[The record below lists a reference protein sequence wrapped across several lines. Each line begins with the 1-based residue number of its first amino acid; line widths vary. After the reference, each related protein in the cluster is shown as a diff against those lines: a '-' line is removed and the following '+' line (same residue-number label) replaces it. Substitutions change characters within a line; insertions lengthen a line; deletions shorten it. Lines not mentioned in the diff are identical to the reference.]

1 MRKLTIIALLLSS
14 SLGFSEPAGKA
25 GEDSGKW
32 IPLFNGKDLSGWT
45 PKFAGSQL
53 GTNPG
58 EAFRVRDGKL
68 VLDYSKWEKFNG
80 EFGHLF
86 HKDTFS
92 HYKLRAEYRFVG
104 TQVKGGPGWA
114 RRNNGLMIHGQ
125 TAESMENN
133 QKFPDSIEVQLLGG
147 LGQGPRPTANLI
159 MVGGCKALIDGK
171 PNKTRITN
179 SSSETFDGDQWVTV
193 ELEVHGSELI
203 KHFVNG
209 KLVMEATKFQ
219 KKDGTPLDKGT
230 ISIQA
235 ETAPIEFRKIAV
247 MPLTNPTSKK

>member
-1 MRKLTIIALLLSS
+1 MYRSTFIALLLSS
-14 SLGFSEPAGKA
+14 SLGFSAPAGTA

-45 PKFAGSQL
+45 PKFAGSNL
-53 GTNPG
+53 GENLKDT
-58 EAFRVRDGKL
+58 FRVRDGKL
-68 VLDYSKWEKFNG
+68 VVDYSNWDKFSG

-104 TQVKGGPGWA
+104 TQIKGGPGWA
-114 RRNNGLMIHGQ
+114 KRNNGLMIHGQ
-125 TAESMENN
+125 SAESMGKN
-133 QKFPDSIEVQLLGG
+133 QNFPDSIEVQLLGG

-171 PNKTRITN
+171 PNKARITD
-179 SSSETFDGDQWVTV
+179 SSSGTFDGDQWVTV
-193 ELEVHGSELI
+193 ELEVHGGALI

-219 KKDGTPLDKGT
+219 KKDDAPLDKGT

-235 ETAPIEFRKIAV
+235 ETAPIEFRKIELL
-247 MPLTNPTSKK
+247 PLKSDPKK